1 MHSVHDKIDKI
12 FKEVGEFGPYQLII
26 ILICGASGVIPAM
39 NAYSAV
45 FIAAVPDY
53 RYFFLIIEK
62 I

>member
-53 RYFFLIIEK
+53 RYFF
-62 I
+62 